1 MSEENLNT
9 ENNDDQIKAIYGETD
24 ISIPDLMMPDEP
36 EDVEQ
41 IENEMKV
48 IEDDFK
54 ASFNFSFI
62 GAGQG
67 GSRLAEAF
75 HRLGYKRV
83 AAVNTAE
90 QDLNTLKIENK
101 LCIGDG
107 GAGKE
112 PELAKQ
118 AIESKSEDVLDF
130 MRYSFG
136 QTFDK
141 IFVCAG
147 AGGGSGS
154 GMVIPLVNISREV
167 QKLHKTTD
175 ESVGVILTLPK
186 KTEGKKVNQNAYNVL
201 KTVFPLVAKKIVSP
215 LIILDNDKV
224 SQMYP
229 NVAVSKFFD
238 VANSSLTGLFHLF
251 NITSAKDSSYSS
263 FDKNDY
269 RTILNSGMMLFGA
282 SPVKNFKDPV
292 EISRVVRGNLKNNLL
307 CGGVDVT
314 TGTTAGVILVGS
326 PEILDSLPQS
336 FIDDSMDQ
344 INRTLQSGSVVHGGV
359 YSGDKPNL
367 NIFSAVGGLAE
378 PTKRL
383 EELLKAS
390 R

>member
-1 MSEENLNT
+1 MSE
-9 ENNDDQIKAIYGETD
+9 ENNDDQIKAIYGEAD
-24 ISIPDLMMPDEP
+24 ISMPDLMMPEAS

-41 IENEMKV
+41 LENEMKV
-48 IEDDFK
+48 IEDRFKGSFDFC
-54 ASFNFSFI
+54 FI

-67 GSRLAEAF
+67 GCRVAQAF
-75 HRLGYKRV
+75 HRLGYGRV

-90 QDLNTLKIENK
+90 QDLNTLNVENK

-112 PELAKQ
+112 PDLAKK
-118 AIESKSEDVLDF
+118 AIEERKEDVLDF

-136 QTFDK
+136 QKFDR

-154 GMVIPLVNISREV
+154 GMVVPLVNIAKEV
-167 QKLHKTTD
+167 QELHKTTD
-175 ESVGVILTLPK
+175 KQVGVILTLPK
-186 KTEGKKVNQNAYNVL
+186 KSEGKKVSINAYNVV
-201 KTVFPLVAKKIVSP
+201 KQVYSLVRQNIVSP
-215 LIILDNDKV
+215 LIILDNEKV
-224 SQMYP
+224 ALMYT

-251 NITSAKDSSYSS
+251 NLTSAKDSSYSS

-269 RTILNSGMMLFGA
+269 RGILNSGMMLFGA

-292 EISRVVRGNLKNNLL
+292 EISRVVRSNLKGNLL
-307 CGGVDVT
+307 CGSVDVT
-314 TGTTAGVILVGS
+314 TGNTAGVIVVGG

-336 FIDDSMDQ
+336 FIDEALDQ
-344 INRTLQSGSVVHGGV
+344 INRMLQAGSVVHGGV

-378 PTKRL
+378 PSKRM
-383 EELLKAS
+383 EELLKDS
-390 R
+390 V

>member
-1 MSEENLNT
+1 MSE
-9 ENNDDQIKAIYGETD
+9 ENNDDQIKAIYGEAD
-24 ISIPDLMMPDEP
+24 ISMPDLMMPEAS

-41 IENEMKV
+41 LENEMKV
-48 IEDDFK
+48 IEDRFNGSFDFC
-54 ASFNFSFI
+54 FI

-67 GSRLAEAF
+67 GSRVAEAF
-75 HRLGYKRV
+75 YRLGYGRV
-83 AAVNTAE
+83 AAVNTAQ

-107 GAGKE
+107 GAGKD
-112 PELAKQ
+112 PDLAKKN
-118 AIESKSEDVLDF
+118 IEEKKEDVLDF

-136 QTFDK
+136 QKFDR

-154 GMVIPLVNISREV
+154 GMVVPLVNIAKEV
-167 QKLHKTTD
+167 QELHKTTD
-175 ESVGVILTLPK
+175 KQVGVILTLPK
-186 KTEGKKVNQNAYNVL
+186 KSEGKKVSINAYNVV
-201 KTVFPLVAKKIVSP
+201 KQVYSLVRQNIVSP
-215 LIILDNDKV
+215 LIILDNEKV
-224 SQMYP
+224 AQMYP

-251 NITSAKDSSYSS
+251 NLTSAKDSSYSS

-269 RTILNSGMMLFGA
+269 RGILNSGMMLFGA

-292 EISRVVRGNLKNNLL
+292 EISRVVRSNLKGNLL
-307 CGGVDVT
+307 CGSVDVT
-314 TGTTAGVILVGS
+314 TGNTAGVIVVGG

-336 FIDDSMDQ
+336 FIDEALDQ
-344 INRTLQSGSVVHGGV
+344 INRMLQAGSVVHGGV

-378 PTKRL
+378 PSKRM
-383 EELLKAS
+383 EELLKDS
-390 R
+390 V

>member
-1 MSEENLNT
+1 MSE
-9 ENNDDQIKAIYGETD
+9 ENNDDQIKAIYGEAD
-24 ISIPDLMMPDEP
+24 ISMPDLMMPEAS

-41 IENEMKV
+41 LENEMKV
-48 IEDDFK
+48 IEDRFKGSFDFC
-54 ASFNFSFI
+54 FI

-67 GSRLAEAF
+67 GCRVAQAF
-75 HRLGYKRV
+75 HRLGYGRV

-90 QDLNTLKIENK
+90 QDLNTLNVENK

-112 PELAKQ
+112 PDLAKK
-118 AIESKSEDVLDF
+118 AIEERKEDVLDF

-136 QTFDK
+136 QKFDR

-154 GMVIPLVNISREV
+154 GMVVPLVNIAKEV
-167 QKLHKTTD
+167 QELHKTTD
-175 ESVGVILTLPK
+175 KQVGVILTLPK
-186 KTEGKKVNQNAYNVL
+186 KSEGKKVSINAYNVV
-201 KTVFPLVAKKIVSP
+201 KQVYSLVRQNIVSP
-215 LIILDNDKV
+215 LIILDNEKV
-224 SQMYP
+224 AQMYP

-251 NITSAKDSSYSS
+251 NLTSAKDSSYSS

-269 RTILNSGMMLFGA
+269 RGILNSGMMLFGA

-292 EISRVVRGNLKNNLL
+292 EISRVVRSNLKGNLL
-307 CGGVDVT
+307 CGNVDVT
-314 TGTTAGVILVGS
+314 TGNTAGVIVVGG

-336 FIDDSMDQ
+336 FIDEALDQ
-344 INRTLQSGSVVHGGV
+344 INRMLQAGSVVHGGV

-378 PTKRL
+378 PSKRM
-383 EELLKAS
+383 EELLKDS
-390 R
+390 V

>member
-1 MSEENLNT
+1 MSE
-9 ENNDDQIKAIYGETD
+9 ENNDDQIKAIYGEAD
-24 ISIPDLMMPDEP
+24 ISMPDLMMPEAS
-36 EDVEQ
+36 EDIEQ

-48 IEDDFK
+48 IEDKFNGSFDFC
-54 ASFNFSFI
+54 FI

-67 GSRLAEAF
+67 GSRVAEAF
-75 HRLGYKRV
+75 HRLGYGRV
-83 AAVNTAE
+83 AAVNTAQ

-107 GAGKE
+107 GAGKD
-112 PELAKQ
+112 PDLAKKN
-118 AIESKSEDVLDF
+118 IEEKKEDVLDF

-136 QTFDK
+136 QKFDR

-154 GMVIPLVNISREV
+154 GMVVPLVNIAKEV
-167 QKLHKTTD
+167 QELHKTTD
-175 ESVGVILTLPK
+175 KQVGVILTLPK
-186 KTEGKKVNQNAYNVL
+186 KSEGKKVSVNAYNVV
-201 KTVFPLVAKKIVSP
+201 KSVYSLVRQNIVSP
-215 LIILDNDKV
+215 LIILDNEKV
-224 SQMYP
+224 AQMYP

-251 NITSAKDSSYSS
+251 NLTSAKDSSYSS

-269 RTILNSGMMLFGA
+269 RGILNSGMMLFGA

-292 EISRVVRGNLKNNLL
+292 EISRVVRSNLKGNLL
-307 CGGVDVT
+307 CGSVDVT
-314 TGTTAGVILVGS
+314 TGNTAGVIVVGG

-336 FIDDSMDQ
+336 FIDEALDQ
-344 INRTLQSGSVVHGGV
+344 INRMLQAGSVVHGGV

-378 PTKRL
+378 PSKRM
-383 EELLKAS
+383 EELLKDS
-390 R
+390 V

>member
-1 MSEENLNT
+1 MSE
-9 ENNDDQIKAIYGETD
+9 ENNDDQIKAIYGEAD
-24 ISIPDLMMPDEP
+24 ISMPDLMMPEAS

-41 IENEMKV
+41 LENEMKV
-48 IEDDFK
+48 IEDRFKGSFDFC
-54 ASFNFSFI
+54 FI

-67 GSRLAEAF
+67 GCRVAQAF
-75 HRLGYKRV
+75 HRLGYGRV

-90 QDLNTLKIENK
+90 QDLNTLNIENK

-112 PELAKQ
+112 PDLAKK
-118 AIESKSEDVLDF
+118 AIEERKEDVLDF

-136 QTFDK
+136 QKFDR

-154 GMVIPLVNISREV
+154 GMVVPLVNIAKEV
-167 QKLHKTTD
+167 QELHKTTD
-175 ESVGVILTLPK
+175 KQVGVILTLPK
-186 KTEGKKVNQNAYNVL
+186 KSEGKKVSINAYNVV
-201 KTVFPLVAKKIVSP
+201 KQVYSLVRQNIVSP
-215 LIILDNDKV
+215 LIILDNEKV
-224 SQMYP
+224 AQMYP

-251 NITSAKDSSYSS
+251 NLTSAKDSSYSS

-269 RTILNSGMMLFGA
+269 RGILNSGMMLFGA

-292 EISRVVRGNLKNNLL
+292 EISRVVRSNLKGNLL
-307 CGGVDVT
+307 CGSVDVT
-314 TGTTAGVILVGS
+314 TGNTAGVIVVGG

-336 FIDDSMDQ
+336 FIDEALDQ
-344 INRTLQSGSVVHGGV
+344 INRMLQAGSVVHGGV

-378 PTKRL
+378 PSKRM
-383 EELLKAS
+383 EELLKDS
-390 R
+390 V

>member
-1 MSEENLNT
+1 MSE
-9 ENNDDQIKAIYGETD
+9 ENNDDQIKAIYGEAD
-24 ISIPDLMMPDEP
+24 ISMPDLMMPEAS

-41 IENEMKV
+41 LENEMKV
-48 IEDDFK
+48 IEDRFKGSFDFC
-54 ASFNFSFI
+54 FI

-67 GSRLAEAF
+67 GCRVAQAF
-75 HRLGYKRV
+75 HRLGYGRV

-90 QDLNTLKIENK
+90 QDLNTLNVENK

-112 PELAKQ
+112 PDLAKK
-118 AIESKSEDVLDF
+118 AIEERKEDVLDF

-136 QTFDK
+136 QKFDR

-154 GMVIPLVNISREV
+154 GMVVPLVNIAKEV
-167 QKLHKTTD
+167 QELHKTTD
-175 ESVGVILTLPK
+175 KQVGVILTLPK
-186 KTEGKKVNQNAYNVL
+186 KSEGKKVSINAYNVV
-201 KTVFPLVAKKIVSP
+201 KQVYSLVRQNIVSP
-215 LIILDNDKV
+215 LIILDNEKV
-224 SQMYP
+224 AQMYP

-251 NITSAKDSSYSS
+251 NLTSAKDSSYSS

-269 RTILNSGMMLFGA
+269 RGILNSGMMLFGA

-292 EISRVVRGNLKNNLL
+292 EISRVVRSNLKGNLL
-307 CGGVDVT
+307 CGSVDVT
-314 TGTTAGVILVGS
+314 TGNTAGVIVVGG

-336 FIDDSMDQ
+336 FIDEALDQ
-344 INRTLQSGSVVHGGV
+344 INRMLQAGSVVHGGV

-378 PTKRL
+378 PSKRM
-383 EELLKAS
+383 EELLKDS
-390 R
+390 V